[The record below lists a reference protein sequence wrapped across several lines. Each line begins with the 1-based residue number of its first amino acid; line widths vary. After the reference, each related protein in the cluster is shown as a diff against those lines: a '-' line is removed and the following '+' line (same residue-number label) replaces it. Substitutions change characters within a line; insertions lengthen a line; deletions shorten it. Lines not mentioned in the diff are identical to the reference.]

1 MENYYCNFSTNA
13 FNKYYIM
20 RKQTKSEL
28 RKISKNLD
36 YFFNLATDEEIKQG
50 KKWYKL
56 ANQFCIDTANEY
68 NTTPLIVASVVSALS
83 PRNKWKQNL
92 IDAKKVFKAI
102 EEGKEAEDIKV
113 CTFHKNKFKA
123 FELAK
128 GNIFI
133 TEDSQKTFNFVR
145 NIAHLDPTAVT
156 IDIWHIRAS
165 LKQFKSIGSAK
176 IGKLAYKQIKAL
188 TIKKAQKLGLTG
200 FEYQA
205 ILWLSVQNNINNLK

>member
-1 MENYYCNFSTNA
+1 M
-13 FNKYYIM
+13 K
-20 RKQTKSEL
+20 KQTRYEL

-36 YFFNLATDEEIKQG
+36 YFFNLATPEEIKQG
-50 KKWYKL
+50 KDWYRL
-56 ANQFCIDTANEY
+56 ANQFCVDTAKEY
-68 NTTPLIVASVVSALS
+68 NTTPLQVASVVSALS
-83 PRNKWKQNL
+83 PRNKWAQNL
-92 IDAKKVFKAI
+92 VDAKKVFQAI
-102 EEGKEAEDIKV
+102 EDGKEPEDIKV

-133 TEDSQKTFNFVR
+133 TEDSPKTFNFVR
-145 NIAHLDPTAVT
+145 NIAHLDPTSLT

-165 LKQFKSIGSAK
+165 LKQFKNIGSAQ

-188 TIKKAQKLGLTG
+188 TIKKAQKLGLKG

-205 ILWLSVQNNINNLK
+205 ILWLSTQNNINKLK

>member
-1 MENYYCNFSTNA
+1 
-13 FNKYYIM
+13 M

-28 RKISKNLD
+28 RKISRNLD
-36 YFFNLATDEEIKQG
+36 YFFNLATPEEIKQG
-50 KKWYKL
+50 RQWYRL
-56 ANQFCIDTANEY
+56 ANDFCKINALEY

-83 PRNKWKQNL
+83 PRNKWQQNL

-102 EEGKEAEDIKV
+102 EDGKSPEDIKV

-128 GNIFI
+128 GNIYI

-145 NIAHLDPTAVT
+145 NIAHLDPMALT
-156 IDIWHIRAS
+156 IDIWHIRACT
-165 LKQFKSIGSAK
+165 KQFKNIGSAQ
-176 IGKLAYKQIKAL
+176 IGKLAYNQIKAL
-188 TIKKAQKLGLTG
+188 TIKKAQKLGLKG

-205 ILWLSVQNNINNLK
+205 ILWISVQNNINQLKH

>member
-1 MENYYCNFSTNA
+1 M
-13 FNKYYIM
+13 
-20 RKQTKSEL
+20 KQRTKSEL

-50 KKWYKL
+50 KRWYKL
-56 ANQFCIDTANEY
+56 ANQFCEEVAKEY
-68 NTTPLIVASVVSALS
+68 NVTPLQVASVVSALS
-83 PRNKWKQNL
+83 PRNRWEQNL
-92 IDAKKVFKAI
+92 KDAKKVFEAI
-102 EEGKEAEDIKV
+102 EQGKEAEDIKV

-133 TEDSQKTFNFVR
+133 TEDSPKTFNFVR
-145 NIAHLDPTAVT
+145 NIAHLDPTALTV
-156 IDIWHIRAS
+156 DIWHIRAS
-165 LKQFKSIGSAK
+165 LKQFKSISTAQ
-176 IGKLAYKQIKAL
+176 IGKVAYKQIKAL
-188 TIKKAQKLGLTG
+188 TIKKAQKLGLKG

>member
-1 MENYYCNFSTNA
+1 MKKQS
-13 FNKYYIM
+13 KY
-20 RKQTKSEL
+20 EL
-28 RKISKNLD
+28 SKISRNLD
-36 YFFNLATDEEIKQG
+36 YFFNLATSEEIKQG
-50 KKWYKL
+50 KEWYKL
-56 ANQFCIDTANEY
+56 ANKFCVDIAKEY
-68 NTTPLIVASVVSALS
+68 NTTPLIVASVISALS

-92 IDAKKVFKAI
+92 IDAKKVFEAI
-102 EEGKEAEDIKV
+102 KQGKEPEEVKV

-133 TEDSQKTFNFVR
+133 TEDSPKTFNFVR
-145 NIAHLDPTAVT
+145 NIAHLDPTSLT

-165 LKQFKSIGSAK
+165 LKQFKSIGNAQ

-188 TIKKAQKLGLTG
+188 TIKKANKLGLKG

-205 ILWLSVQNNINNLK
+205 ILWLSVQNNINKLK